1 MERIM
6 KDIEDLKKTGRE
18 ASMNVE
24 VVVDLESFTVLY
36 GRVAAF

>member
-6 KDIEDLKKTGRE
+6 KDIEDLKKMGRGVRV
-18 ASMNVE
+18 NVE
-24 VVVDLESFTVLY
+24 VVDLELFIVLY